1 MVVAQYTNRSHVQKI
16 DPLLAQALD
25 SIVAQVQ
32 SVATQTAATINGFT
46 PSPPVISALS
56 VLASSGIFDIQIQ
69 DNNPVQRGINYFVE
83 YSTTPNFAQPH
94 IVDLGASRSYRA
106 TWGNQTL
113 YFRAYSQYPTS
124 APSEVVYFGASNAPT
139 AVVGGGSAG
148 PTPQASTGSGTAPNT
163 GTSGGEGFGAHPTR
177 KRIGDL

>member
-1 MVVAQYTNRSHVQKI
+1 MSQYSNRAHVQQK

-25 SIVAQVQ
+25 SIVAQIQ
-32 SVATQTAATINGFT
+32 SIATQTVATINGVT
-46 PSPPVISALS
+46 PAPPIITALS

-69 DNNPVQRGINYFVE
+69 DNAPVHRGINYFVE
-83 YSTTPNFAQPH
+83 YSTTPNFVQPH
-94 IVDLGASRSYRA
+94 VIDLGASRSYRA

-113 YFRAYSQYPTS
+113 YFRAYSQYSTSPPSPT
-124 APSEVVYFGASNAPT
+124 VYFGSEAVPT

-163 GTSGGEGFGAHPTR
+163 GLQGGAGYGHIIVRPR
-177 KRIGDL
+177 GQNVV